1 MVRHSAKACH
11 TGLFCLSDHLT
22 AEKRRARFTLLDH
35 RKSPALRGFVAGR
48 RSLATTSLYLA
59 QNRTGRKPFDHPG
72 EGRAQTRTS
81 GPKRWDTIPAG
92 RRPVSFS
99 KSAHSGPQGQT
110 AGTSHRGCGNKK
122 RRLHNVQP
130 PTWVA
135 VRRICCTNWLERSA
149 ALLWRRREKHNR
161 RRAAAARQ
169 GWADAVRRRRGSA
182 DPRSLGAR
190 CSACAGISHSSVIVM
205 SALCSDSMSA
215 ACSCV
220 CVRSRYRSRTEE
232 QS

>member
-1 MVRHSAKACH
+1 MVRLSAKACH
-11 TGLFCLSDHLT
+11 TGLFCLSDHLA

-59 QNRTGRKPFDHPG
+59 QNRTGIKPFDPPS

-81 GPKRWDTIPAG
+81 GPKRWGYYPAG
-92 RRPVSFS
+92 RRPASFS

-122 RRLHNVQP
+122 RKLHNVRP
-130 PTWVA
+130 PMWVA
-135 VRRICCTNWLERSA
+135 VRCICCTNWLERSA
-149 ALLWRRREKHNR
+149 ALLWRRREKHNSR
-161 RRAAAARQ
+161 RTAAARQ

-182 DPRSLGAR
+182 GPRSLGRELAVQTAV
-190 CSACAGISHSSVIVM
+190 SHISIIVM
-205 SALCSDSMSA
+205 SVLCSGSMPDA
-215 ACSCV
+215 CV
-220 CVRSRYRSRTEE
+220 CGRSWYRSRTEE

>member
-1 MVRHSAKACH
+1 M
-11 TGLFCLSDHLT
+11 
-22 AEKRRARFTLLDH
+22 LDH

-48 RSLATTSLYLA
+48 WSLATTSLYLA
-59 QNRTGRKPFDHPG
+59 QNRTGKKPFDHPG

-81 GPKRWDTIPAG
+81 GPNRRGYHPVG
-92 RRPVSFS
+92 RRPASFS
-99 KSAHSGPQGQT
+99 KSAHSGTQAQT
-110 AGTSHRGCGNKK
+110 ASISYRGCGNKK

-149 ALLWRRREKHNR
+149 ALLWRRREKHNSR
-161 RRAAAARQ
+161 RTAAARQ

-190 CSACAGISHSSVIVM
+190 CSACAGISHSCIIVM
-205 SALCSDSMSA
+205 SVLCSCSMSDA
-215 ACSCV
+215 CV
-220 CVRSRYRSRTEE
+220 CGRSWYRSRTEE

>member
-59 QNRTGRKPFDHPG
+59 QNRTGIKPFDHPG

-149 ALLWRRREKHNR
+149 ALLWRRREKHNSR
-161 RRAAAARQ
+161 RTAAARQ